1 MPPDPAGIDP
11 VMPSRRFAV
20 TFDYRCPFARI
31 AHEHVLDGLE
41 GGADWDVHF
50 QPFSLSA
57 AKDPTWD
64 RGQDTGLLALELA
77 IAVRDTQP
85 ERFLAAHRAL
95 FSFRHDHGGNLRDVE
110 ALRSVLDGAGVD
122 TTAALVELETGVP
135 LKTVRAEHEAG
146 ASEHDVWGVPTFIA
160 GGQAAFVRLM
170 ERPGD
175 AEVAGAAAVDRI
187 VDMLTGW
194 PDLNEFKHTSL
205 PR

>member
-1 MPPDPAGIDP
+1 MPP
-11 VMPSRRFAV
+11 RTFAV

-41 GGADWDVHF
+41 AGADWDVQF

-64 RGQDTGLLALELA
+64 RGQDSGLLALELA

-110 ALRSVLDGAGVD
+110 ALRSVLDGVGVD
-122 TTAALVELETGVP
+122 TAALLAEIETGIP

-146 ASEHDVWGVPTFIA
+146 VTEHEVWGVPTFIV
-160 GGQAAFVRLM
+160 GDQAAFVRLM
-170 ERPGD
+170 ERP
-175 AEVAGAAAVDRI
+175 ANAKVAGAAAIERI
-187 VDMLTGW
+187 VDTLGDW
-194 PDLNEFKHTSL
+194 PDLNEFKHTAL

>member
-1 MPPDPAGIDP
+1 MSP
-11 VMPSRRFAV
+11 RTFAV

-41 GGADWDVHF
+41 SGADWDVLF

-95 FSFRHDHGGNLRDVE
+95 FSFRHDHGGNLRDLD
-110 ALRSVLDGAGVD
+110 ALRAVLDGVGVD
-122 TTAALVELETGVP
+122 TAALLAEVETGIP

-146 ASEHDVWGVPTFIA
+146 VSEHEVWGVPTFIV
-160 GGQAAFVRLM
+160 GDQAAFVRLM
-170 ERPGD
+170 ERPVN
-175 AEVAGAAAVDRI
+175 AEVAGRDAVERI
-187 VDMLTGW
+187 VDMLGGW
-194 PDLNEFKHTSL
+194 PELNEFKHTAL
-205 PR
+205 PK

>member
-1 MPPDPAGIDP
+1 
-11 VMPSRRFAV
+11 V

-41 GGADWDVHF
+41 SGADWDVLF

-95 FSFRHDHGGNLRDVE
+95 FSFRHDHGGNLRDLD
-110 ALRSVLDGAGVD
+110 ALRAVLDGVGVD
-122 TTAALVELETGVP
+122 TAALLAEVETGIP

-146 ASEHDVWGVPTFIA
+146 VSEHEVWGVPTFIV
-160 GGQAAFVRLM
+160 GDQAAFVRLM
-170 ERPGD
+170 ERPVN
-175 AEVAGAAAVDRI
+175 AEVAGRDAVERI
-187 VDMLTGW
+187 VDMLGGW
-194 PDLNEFKHTSL
+194 PELNEFKHTAL
-205 PR
+205 PK